1 MMSEQL
7 AIDRAKTA
15 VLIMDYQVR
24 QVNALPEAVRLKL
37 LSTAGAALEKVRAA
51 KIPVIFIE
59 VVRGERTAD
68 NDLYGNFKPKAGEV
82 LLTKHR
88 TGPWTTTNLDEIL
101 KKQGI
106 DTLVLMGINTS
117 RVVLTTLCFAADMD
131 YKLIILSDACA
142 DADPELHNFLIE
154 KIFPRSATVTTAALF
169 FAGLGKSK

>member
-1 MMSEQL
+1 MSEQFAL
-7 AIDRAKTA
+7 NRAKTA
-15 VLIMDYQVR
+15 LLVMDYQVR
-24 QVNALPEAVRLKL
+24 QVNALPEEVRSKL
-37 LSTAGAALEKVRAA
+37 LPTATSVLEKVRAA

-117 RVVLTTLCFAADMD
+117 RVVLTTICFAADMD
-131 YKLIILSDACA
+131 YKLVVLSDACA
-142 DADPELHNFLIE
+142 DADPELHKLLID
-154 KIFPRSATVTTAALF
+154 KIFPRSATVTSAEMF
-169 FAGLGKSK
+169 IKGLGKK